1 MESRCQSSALVPRN
15 APKNSRFQDAQKR
28 YSRMVPGSCSCQR
41 IVKIF
46 RILFV
51 HPEPSQSKSHLFL
64 YLLRGSKSSAWRF
77 CLGGGSLTKQGGWC
91 APDKVKLFFGKLIL
105 LQRKITSL
113 VWMEGWRIRRV
124 YGGWGWEG
132 GIIVVTQMGKGSCLQ
147 MDTPE
152 NQISHLVH
160 LLAPHPFKLLCSWVL
175 LPRTLEKQ
183 SVGRGQCHKFNEVED
198 LHPTHSWVLLSEWNA
213 RT

>member
-1 MESRCQSSALVPRN
+1 MLTFYFLQSCCKWRYSTENPPNRATWARVPITASPQCSGNQEHVLNTYKKYVMESGCQSSALVPRN
-15 APKNSRFQDAQKR
+15 APKNLRFQDAQKR
-28 YSRMVPGSCSCQR
+28 YSRMVPGSCSCHR

-124 YGGWGWEG
+124 YGG
-132 GIIVVTQMGKGSCLQ
+132 
-147 MDTPE
+147 
-152 NQISHLVH
+152 
-160 LLAPHPFKLLCSWVL
+160 
-175 LPRTLEKQ
+175 
-183 SVGRGQCHKFNEVED
+183 
-198 LHPTHSWVLLSEWNA
+198 
-213 RT
+213 